1 MLRLKVF
8 NYQLRLNPKAE
19 ELKIIINELREHSAF
34 IKSARINSDTVKK
47 EVQIVTKRKRPGI
60 KLIALG
66 MGLIILP
73 EPTGLSDIAGLPL
86 LILGRII
93 EKSYSYIGIKD
104 LREEALDALESIS
117 ALSSE
122 VIISSECSFSSH

>member
-1 MLRLKVF
+1 
-8 NYQLRLNPKAE
+8 LNSKSE
-19 ELKIIINELREHSAF
+19 ELKIIINELKECSVF
-34 IKSARINSDTVKK
+34 INSARIDSNAVKK
-47 EVQIVTKRKRPGI
+47 EVQMVTKRRRPGM
-60 KLIALG
+60 KLIALS

-104 LREEALDALESIS
+104 VREEALDALESIS

-122 VIISSECSFSSH
+122 VMIASEFSFSSY

>member
-1 MLRLKVF
+1 MNLKA
-8 NYQLRLNPKAE
+8 K
-19 ELKIIINELREHSAF
+19 ELKTITNELKEHSAF
-34 IKSARINSDTVKK
+34 INSARINSDRVKK
-47 EVQIVTKRKRPGI
+47 EVQIVTKRKRPGM

-66 MGLIILP
+66 MSLIILP

-86 LILGRII
+86 LILGKII

-104 LREEALDALESIS
+104 VRKEALDALESIS

-122 VIISSECSFSSH
+122 VAITSEFSSY